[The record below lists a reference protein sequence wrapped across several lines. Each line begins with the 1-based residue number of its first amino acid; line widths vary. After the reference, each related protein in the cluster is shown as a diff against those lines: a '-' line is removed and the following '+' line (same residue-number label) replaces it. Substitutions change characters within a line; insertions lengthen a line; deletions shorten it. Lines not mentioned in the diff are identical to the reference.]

1 MESGRTLVPPIRLVL
16 VIAAAVAAVAM
27 LPAVASAEECSID
40 KVSNAD
46 PGNALFDSQGY
57 EFDVTQASTTGPDRN
72 QPFATLHNGG
82 DSGPAGNPPGP
93 RGNSDSWDDWGALF
107 IGGDGLPNLYFSNDD
122 NSCTREDGGRE
133 LVFPQTMVNGLLVQR
148 KLFVATSGLPGGRIL
163 NLVTNPGTAPITTSV
178 QVGDVLSADNDGDLG
193 SDDNTAVRSS
203 SSGDTLLTTADLWGV
218 TSDHQNGG
226 GTQNSDPALA
236 HVIDGNGG
244 RQRIGF
250 VTLTGTVDLVEPQ
263 DNLAYR
269 WDNVTILPGQTAA
282 LLSFEVQQDVAGADA
297 ATADA
302 NAAAQA
308 NAYETAGRQTI
319 FAGMS
324 EREIGSTR
332 NWKVTQSC
340 LGKTPTIVGTDGPDT
355 LVGTNGPD
363 VILSYEGNDKVNG
376 LGGKNLIC
384 GSEGNDKLIGGKGND
399 KLFGSNGKDKLFGN
413 KGNDRLTG
421 ANGKDKLFG
430 GKGKDQ
436 LIGGPG
442 KDACHGGPG
451 KNSEHSC

>member
-1 MESGRTLVPPIRLVL
+1 
-16 VIAAAVAAVAM
+16 
-27 LPAVASAEECSID
+27 
-40 KVSNAD
+40 
-46 PGNALFDSQGY
+46 
-57 EFDVTQASTTGPDRN
+57 
-72 QPFATLHNGG
+72 
-82 DSGPAGNPPGP
+82 
-93 RGNSDSWDDWGALF
+93 
-107 IGGDGLPNLYFSNDD
+107 
-122 NSCTREDGGRE
+122 
-133 LVFPQTMVNGLLVQR
+133 
-148 KLFVATSGLPGGRIL
+148 
-163 NLVTNPGTAPITTSV
+163 
-178 QVGDVLSADNDGDLG
+178 
-193 SDDNTAVRSS
+193 
-203 SSGDTLLTTADLWGV
+203 V
-218 TSDHQNGG
+218 TSDHQNAG

-250 VTLTGTVDLVEPQ
+250 VTLTGTNPADPEHQ

-282 LLSFEVQQDVAGADA
+282 LVSFEIQQDVAGGDA

-308 NAYETAGRQTI
+308 NAYETAAPQTI

-324 EREIGSTR
+324 EHEVGSTR
-332 NWKVTQSC
+332 NWKVTQHC
-340 LGKTPTIVGTDGPDT
+340 LGKTPTIVGTDGPDN
-355 LVGTNGPD
+355 LKGTNGPD

-376 LGGKNLIC
+376 VGGKDRIC

-421 ANGKDKLFG
+421 ANGKDKLIG
-430 GKGKDQ
+430 GKGRDQ

-442 KDACHGGPG
+442 NDACHGGPG

>member
-1 MESGRTLVPPIRLVL
+1 
-16 VIAAAVAAVAM
+16 VAM
-27 LPAVASAEECSID
+27 LPAVASADECSID
-40 KVSNAD
+40 KVSSLD

-57 EFDVTQASTTGPDRN
+57 EFDANSASAAGPDRN
-72 QPFATLHNGG
+72 DPFATLQNGG
-82 DSGPAGNPPGP
+82 DSGPAGIPPGP
-93 RGNSDSWDDWGALF
+93 RNSADAWDHWGSLF
-107 IGGDGLPNLYFSNDD
+107 VGGDALGDLYFSTDD

-133 LVFPQTMVNGLLVQR
+133 LVLPQTTINGLLVQR
-148 KLFVATSGLPGGRIL
+148 KLFVAPNGFPGGRLL
-163 NLVTNPGTAPITTSV
+163 NLVTNPGTAPVTTSV
-178 QVGDVLSADNDGDLG
+178 QVGDTLSDDNGSDLG
-193 SDDNTAVRSS
+193 SDNNTGVRST
-203 SSGDTLLTTADLWGV
+203 SSGGAPQLTTADLWVV
-218 TSDHQNGG
+218 TSDHAIA
-226 GTQNSDPALA
+226 GTQNHDPALA
-236 HVIDGNGG
+236 HVFDGNGG

-250 VTLTGTVDLVEPQ
+250 VTRTGTNPTDSELQ

-282 LLSFEVQQDVAGADA
+282 FVSFEIPQAVAGADA
-297 ATADA
+297 ATEDA

-308 NAYETAGRQTI
+308 NALEAAGPAVI
-319 FAGMS
+319 FNGMS
-324 EREIGSTR
+324 EHEVGSTR

-340 LGKTPTIVGTDGPDT
+340 LDQRPTIVGTDGPDM

-363 VILSYEGNDKVNG
+363 VILSYEGNDRVNG
-376 LGGKNLIC
+376 LGGKDRIC

-399 KLFGSNGKDKLFGN
+399 KLFGSNGKDKLFGGR
-413 KGNDRLTG
+413 GNDRLTG

-436 LIGGPG
+436 LVGGPG